1 MVGMTGFEPATP
13 SSQARCATKLRYIPI
28 FNFQT
33 LFRLLSKLLPL
44 RKLSTGHFS
53 SAEYPDY
60 LSSTLHATLNITT
73 NQPFY
78 FILVYNYFAMNK
90 LLDIQQTKK
99 IKKTQDIT
107 CAAALV
113 ETLIRLG
120 VDSIFGYP
128 GASVLS
134 IYNELSKTKKITH
147 YLARHE
153 QAAIHAA
160 EGYAR
165 TSGKT
170 GVVLVT
176 SGPGFTN
183 TLTGIINAY
192 TDSTPLVILA
202 GDVQKS
208 TKTGK
213 TFQSVDI
220 ESLTKSCSKK
230 TYIINQKDDI
240 KQILEEAF
248 YEANSGVKGPVI
260 ISLPR
265 NIIESKYTKKFLHIT
280 KKENKKIDYKFNKF
294 TELINKSKNPIVLV
308 GGGCAN
314 SSKEIQKF
322 VSILDCPV
330 VSTLM
335 GIGNYPSSQNNYLGM
350 IGLNGVYT
358 ANAALNHADLII
370 ALGVAFSD
378 RSTCKNKTFAKKNK
392 IISIN
397 IDNISKDFTLEICS
411 DIKSFFLNF
420 DLNKIKKKN
429 RNDWKLKIEALKAEN
444 TKFSFKKD
452 NNLHSS
458 FVLKTLSEFTKKYEP
473 IVVTDVGQHQMLTA
487 QFFEFNK
494 PRKFITSG
502 GLGTMG
508 FGLPAAIGAH
518 IANPDKLILNITGD
532 GSFQMNLQEL
542 ATCREHNIPVKIIIL
557 NNGYLGMVRQMQEK
571 IYHNNYQVEMNNP
584 DFTKIADAYDLFTIR
599 VTKKYELVDAIQK
612 AISHN
617 GTAIIDIVIDS
628 FEDI

>member
-1 MVGMTGFEPATP
+1 MFHPTVNK
-13 SSQARCATKLRYIPI
+13 S
-28 FNFQT
+28 
-33 LFRLLSKLLPL
+33 
-44 RKLSTGHFS
+44 
-53 SAEYPDY
+53 
-60 LSSTLHATLNITT
+60 T
-73 NQPFY
+73 NQAFY

-99 IKKTQDIT
+99 IKKTQDTT
-107 CAAALV
+107 CAATLV

-134 IYNELSKTKKITH
+134 IYNELSKTEKITH

-213 TFQSVDI
+213 TFQCVDI

-230 TYIINQKDDI
+230 TYILKEKDDI
-240 KQILEEAF
+240 KQVLEEAF

-260 ISLPR
+260 IALPR
-265 NIIESKYTKKFLHIT
+265 NIIESKYTKKFFHTNKKET
-280 KKENKKIDYKFNKF
+280 KKTDFKFEKF
-294 TELINKSKNPIVLV
+294 TELINKSENPIVLI
-308 GGGCAN
+308 GGGCVN
-314 SSKEIQKF
+314 SSKEIQNF
-322 VSILDCPV
+322 VSKLDCPV

-335 GIGNYPSSQNNYLGM
+335 GIGNYPSSRDNYLGM

-358 ANAALNHADLII
+358 ANVALNHSDLII

-392 IISIN
+392 IISVNIN
-397 IDNISKDFTLEICS
+397 SISKDFTLEICS
-411 DIKSFFLNF
+411 DIKRFFSNF
-420 DLNKIKKKN
+420 DLNKIKQKN
-429 RNDWKLKIEALKAEN
+429 RLDWKQKIEALKAEN
-444 TKFSFKKD
+444 AKLYVKKD

-458 FVLKTLSEFTKKYEP
+458 FVLKTLSEYTKRYEP

-508 FGLPAAIGAH
+508 FGLPAAIGAY
-518 IANPDKLILNITGD
+518 IANPDKLVINITGD

-542 ATCREHNIPVKIIIL
+542 ATCRENNIPIKIIIM
-557 NNGYLGMVRQMQEK
+557 NNGYLGMVRQIQEK
-571 IYHNNYQVEMNNP
+571 IYNNNFQVEMNNP
-584 DFTKIADAYDLFTIR
+584 DFTKIAEAYDLFAIR
-599 VTKKYELVDAIQK
+599 VTKKYELIDAIQK
-612 AISHN
+612 AISHK
-617 GTAIIDIVIDS
+617 GTAIVDIMIDS
-628 FEDI
+628 FENI